1 MPQAAPAEAQ
11 QQAQCLATPDTATRE
26 SYPMYVLP
34 VEAFMQMTEW
44 RPHQELLKEGVIV
57 EWTPAM
63 RGRTFFVSHQW
74 TSYTHPDPTND
85 QLETLQA
92 LLGRLA
98 RGEETI
104 KANWVV
110 RFFYGVKQ
118 LHTSA
123 EWQAIMR
130 GAYLWYDFT
139 SMPQPAAAVP
149 NAAGPAAAVPNA
161 AGPDAAGPDAAGPKA
176 VGPEAAG
183 AQSANPAA
191 VAHAG
196 MVSTHSDHRVCSED
210 DGEEVSRLIAQ
221 LKAAVDSIPSY
232 MERCDEMLV
241 LVPSVRHTD
250 REGEVCDYNSWRQRG
265 WCRLEFVS
273 SRLCSKDVPVIVI
286 DSKDAPPEYF
296 NLCDTLKLF
305 AGQGAF
311 TVEDDKAKVAAVL
324 AALIA
329 GKAKGELARA
339 TDPNPNPNPN
349 PNPKPNPDPD
359 PDPNPD
365 P

>member
-1 MPQAAPAEAQ
+1 MRNNAGTERAPLIAARAMAQ
-11 QQAQCLATPDTATRE
+11 QQAQCLSTPDAAIQE

-34 VEAFMQMTEW
+34 IEAFMQMTAW
-44 RPHQELLKEGVIV
+44 RPHQELLEEGVIM
-57 EWTPAM
+57 EWTPSM
-63 RGRTFFVSHQW
+63 RGLTFFVSHQW
-74 TSYTHPDPTND
+74 TSFNHPDPTND

-92 LLGRLA
+92 VLGRLA
-98 RGEETI
+98 RGELTI

-110 RFFYGVKQ
+110 QFFYRVKQ

-123 EWQAIMR
+123 EWQTIMR

-139 SMPQPAAAVP
+139 SMPQPAAAAP
-149 NAAGPAAAVPNA
+149 KAAAPKAAGPVSTT
-161 AGPDAAGPDAAGPKA
+161 
-176 VGPEAAG
+176 
-183 AQSANPAA
+183 AQSSGPTT

-210 DGEEVSRLIAQ
+210 GGEEVSRLIAQ

-296 NLCDTLKLF
+296 NLCDTTKLF
-305 AGQGAF
+305 AGQGSF

-329 GKAKGELARA
+329 SKAKGELARGHS
-339 TDPNPNPNPN
+339 P
-349 PNPKPNPDPD
+349 
-359 PDPNPD
+359 
-365 P
+365 